1 MIFIKNNI
9 TSTSTI
15 RSYVKREG
23 RLTKSQL
30 HGLNNYWIKYG
41 LEYNPKIINFEK
53 IFKRHGPIILDI
65 GVGAGESTINHAK
78 LHPENNYLAVEVHR
92 PGIGQLLNKIE
103 SAALKNIKIIQ
114 YDVMD
119 ILNKQIPNR
128 SLSQVFIFFPDPW
141 PKKRHHKRRL
151 VNQKLIKLLKEKL
164 VAHGRLHIATDW
176 EDYAEYI
183 RELANNDS
191 GLINLAGENNFS
203 PRPLWRTE
211 TRYECRGKKL
221 EHKVWDFCYGLK

>member
-9 TSTSTI
+9 TSTNPI

-103 SAALKNIKIIQ
+103 SAALKNIKIIK

-151 VNQKLIKLLKEKL
+151 LGPGFLDLIAGKLKPGGL
-164 VAHGRLHIATDW
+164 VHIATDW
-176 EDYAEYI
+176 VPYAEAVELLFAS
-183 RELANNDS
+183 RSDFELA
-191 GLINLAGENNFS
+191 ET
-203 PRPLWRTE
+203 PQRPE
-211 TRYECRGKKL
+211 TKFERRGRSL
-221 EHKVWDFCYGLK
+221 GHEVLDLVYRLDQ

>member
-1 MIFIKNNI
+1 MICLKNNI
-9 TSTSTI
+9 TSSRPI

-92 PGIGQLLNKIE
+92 PGIGQLLN
-103 SAALKNIKIIQ
+103 
-114 YDVMD
+114 
-119 ILNKQIPNR
+119 
-128 SLSQVFIFFPDPW
+128 
-141 PKKRHHKRRL
+141 
-151 VNQKLIKLLKEKL
+151 
-164 VAHGRLHIATDW
+164 
-176 EDYAEYI
+176 
-183 RELANNDS
+183 
-191 GLINLAGENNFS
+191 
-203 PRPLWRTE
+203 
-211 TRYECRGKKL
+211 
-221 EHKVWDFCYGLK
+221 